1 MNTTSNRRSFLT
13 TLSVIAAAPV
23 VCRVN
28 RSTAAWAEDLKPGSL
43 PALEESN
50 PVATALGYRHDAT
63 KVDTAKFPKRAGA
76 EGEKQF
82 CHNCSLLPERGFSV
96 AGQQGEF
103 GKCSLFPQGL
113 VHVNGWCNS
122 WTAKPP
128 V

>member
-13 TLSVIAAAPV
+13 TLFVVAPV
-23 VCRVN
+23 VCGVN
-28 RSTAAWAEDLKPGSL
+28 RFTAAWAEDLKPGSL
-43 PALEESN
+43 PALGESH

-82 CHNCSLLPERGFSV
+82 CHNCSLLQERGFSV

-122 WTAKPP
+122 WTAKPGGK
-128 V
+128 

>member
-13 TLSVIAAAPV
+13 TLFVVAPV
-23 VCRVN
+23 VCGVN
-28 RSTAAWAEDLKPGSL
+28 RFTAAWAEDLKPGSL
-43 PALEESN
+43 PALDESN

-82 CHNCSLLPERGFSV
+82 CHNCSLLQERGFSV

-122 WTAKPP
+122 WTAKPGGK
-128 V
+128 